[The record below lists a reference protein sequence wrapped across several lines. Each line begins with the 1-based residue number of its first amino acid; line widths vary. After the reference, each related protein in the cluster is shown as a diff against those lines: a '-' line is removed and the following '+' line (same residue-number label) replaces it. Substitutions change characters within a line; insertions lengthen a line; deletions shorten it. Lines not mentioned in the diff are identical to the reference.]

1 MQRLRAF
8 LVTLIIAGL
17 AVRIAWIAIAPMVPY
32 AIGGLVAVYA
42 AGSLYYRRRRW

>member
-8 LVTLIIAGL
+8 LLTMIIAGL
-17 AVRIAWIAIAPMVPY
+17 AVHIAWIALAPIVPY

-42 AGSLYYRRRRW
+42 AGALYYRRRRW